1 MDNGSSVTAPQS
13 VAEVEELIKRFY
25 NPKPGDR
32 HKALDDQL
40 IQLQRSQDAWKLADE
55 LMASDH
61 AAVRLYAV
69 NTFIVKLNNDGSVSD
84 PEMSPW

>member
-25 NPKPGDR
+25 SPKPGDQ

-40 IQLQRSQDAWKLADE
+40 VQLQRSQDAWKLADE
-55 LMASDH
+55 LMASDL